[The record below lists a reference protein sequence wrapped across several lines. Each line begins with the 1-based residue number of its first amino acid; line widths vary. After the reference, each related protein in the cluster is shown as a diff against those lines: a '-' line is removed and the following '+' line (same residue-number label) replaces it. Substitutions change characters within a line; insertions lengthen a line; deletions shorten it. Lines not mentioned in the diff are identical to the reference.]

1 MSFPPSISPLTLSYC
16 ACAAYYIL
24 PWHKTSVHERHFKKS
39 ASDSLLLVMIAF
51 LNFINTTVSLLCV
64 YVQLMLKLTFSS
76 CNITCLPPEAICQ
89 ILLQMG
95 SLLKITSL
103 GLLLTNIF
111 RLGPHLSTF
120 KARDTVFKILPHIRR
135 CGRITFKLII
145 LLIGSMQSLKSW
157 FSTWFFLSVSTL
169 IHYCLM
175 LLWTEHAFVIS

>member
-16 ACAAYYIL
+16 ACAIL
-24 PWHKTSVHERHFKKS
+24 PGNKTSVQERLFKKS
-39 ASDSLLLVMIAF
+39 ASDSLLLLMIAF

-64 YVQLMLKLTFSS
+64 YVQLMFKLTFSS
-76 CNITCLPPEAICQ
+76 CNITCLPSEAICP

-111 RLGPHLSTF
+111 GLGPHLSTF

-135 CGRITFKLII
+135 LVKLP
-145 LLIGSMQSLKSW
+145 LSLS
-157 FSTWFFLSVSTL
+157 F
-169 IHYCLM
+169 CL
-175 LLWTEHAFVIS
+175 